1 MVEVIHWNPR
11 RNRIPVLRRYRVG
24 PRVGNFGD
32 LLGPL
37 VVAAIRR
44 SEAIAGRGDGR
55 RLLAVGS
62 ILHLARDGDVI
73 WGSGVNGKIPVGQHR
88 FTAVDVRAV
97 RGPLTRDWLR
107 DEKGIEAPEVYGDP
121 ALLLKLVRP
130 DLFDGDPGPRRGL
143 TIVPNLNDHAR
154 MSAHAATID
163 PRRPVH
169 EVVRAI
175 RSSDV
180 VVASSLHGIVVAELA
195 GVPVVPVA
203 SSGSGARG
211 PEPLFK
217 YEDYFRGTGRAVPQ
231 FAPDLE
237 TAIEWAGSA
246 PAPDLQVA
254 PIADRLMA
262 AFPRDVWR
270 AA

>member
-32 LLGPL
+32 LIGPL

-44 SEAIAGRGDGR
+44 REAIGAGGDGR

-73 WGSGVNGKIPVGQHR
+73 WGTGVNGKIAVSQHR
-88 FTAVDVRAV
+88 FTTLDVRAV
-97 RGPLTRDWLR
+97 RGPLTRAWLR
-107 DEKGIEAPEVYGDP
+107 DEKGIDAPAVYGDP

-130 DLFDGDPGPRRGL
+130 DLFADDPGPRRPL

-175 RSSDV
+175 RASEV
-180 VVASSLHGIVVAELA
+180 VVASSLHGILVAELA
-195 GVPVVPVA
+195 GVPVVPLA
-203 SSGSGARG
+203 SRGDGPLG

-217 YEDYFRGTGRAVPQ
+217 YEDYFSGTGRPLPE

-237 TAIEWAGSA
+237 TAIEQAAAA
-246 PAPDLQVA
+246 PAPDLHVA

-270 AA
+270 SA

>member
-32 LLGPL
+32 LIGPL
-37 VVAAIRR
+37 VVSAIQPGAAIR
-44 SEAIAGRGDGR
+44 GRGDGT

-73 WGSGVNGKIPVGQHR
+73 WGSGVNGKIPASQHR
-88 FTAVDVRAV
+88 FTTLDVRAV

-107 DEKGIEAPEVYGDP
+107 DEKGIEVPEVYGDP
-121 ALLLKLVRP
+121 ALLLKLARP
-130 DLFDGDPGPRRGL
+130 DLFAGDPGPRRAL
-143 TIVPNLNDHAR
+143 AVVPNLNDLAR
-154 MSAHAATID
+154 MSAHPATID
-163 PRRPVH
+163 PRRPVA

-195 GVPVVPVA
+195 GVPVVPLA
-203 SSGSGARG
+203 SSGSGPLG

-217 YEDYFRGTGRAVPQ
+217 YEDYFLGTGRPLPE

-237 TAIEWAGSA
+237 TGLEWAASA
-246 PAPDLQVA
+246 PPSDLQVE
-254 PIADRLMA
+254 PIADRLLT

-270 AA
+270 TA